1 MLVVNI
7 ALFTYEGAQS
17 LMNKKALVQIGT
29 SHYRFW
35 LNSEAFSV
43 SEAGIIN
50 KVH

>member
-7 ALFTYEGAQS
+7 ALFINKGAQS
-17 LMNKKALVQIGT
+17 LMNKKALVQRGT
-29 SHYRFW
+29 NHYRFW
-35 LNSEAFSV
+35 HNSEAFSV